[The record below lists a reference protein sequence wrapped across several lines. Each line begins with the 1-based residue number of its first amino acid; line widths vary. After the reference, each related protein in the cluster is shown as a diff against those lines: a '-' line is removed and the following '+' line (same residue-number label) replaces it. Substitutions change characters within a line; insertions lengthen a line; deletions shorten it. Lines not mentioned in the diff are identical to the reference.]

1 MNQWE
6 RQEDKYVPCL
16 QGDFNVTEEVY
27 MYNNSKYK
35 RHIQRIPERLRKRQ
49 VSEIYIYIL
58 YVAGFIQIISMEE
71 QDLELTFRVWRIST
85 GLDMGEGILIRGKYM
100 NKSAGVRKYLS
111 SDKAMSSS

>member
-1 MNQWE
+1 
-6 RQEDKYVPCL
+6 
-16 QGDFNVTEEVY
+16 

-71 QDLELTFRVWRIST
+71 QDLELTFRV
-85 GLDMGEGILIRGKYM
+85 
-100 NKSAGVRKYLS
+100 
-111 SDKAMSSS
+111 

>member
-1 MNQWE
+1 
-6 RQEDKYVPCL
+6 
-16 QGDFNVTEEVY
+16 
-27 MYNNSKYK
+27 
-35 RHIQRIPERLRKRQ
+35 
-49 VSEIYIYIL
+49 
-58 YVAGFIQIISMEE
+58 MEE